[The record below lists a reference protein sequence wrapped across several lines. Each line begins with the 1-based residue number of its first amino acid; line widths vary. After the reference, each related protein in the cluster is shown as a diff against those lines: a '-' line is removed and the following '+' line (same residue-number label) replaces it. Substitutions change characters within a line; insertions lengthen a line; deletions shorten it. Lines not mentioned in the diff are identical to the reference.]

1 MKKGRLLAV
10 GLFFVLTGC
19 GTNQVKKA
27 STKSTDTV
35 VTKTSETVSS
45 ITKVSDK
52 NESSILS
59 ETKVKTATTTSTLES
74 TQTATVESATPSSQP
89 VEKNS
94 WNTSKATELAS
105 FMSTWGQEM
114 GQQYRSY
121 NDHVNAN
128 YYGLQVPQYIFDGQW
143 SMVIDQTPVTVE
155 WSENG
160 RGQSGF
166 QLVAI
171 YSDIDHPKPSG
182 AHLYFFGF
190 QQNHPKVMVTQQN
203 QGNPNNYLYF
213 KETENNELK
222 KGFERIVNS

>member
-59 ETKVKTATTTSTLES
+59 ETKVKTATTTSTL
-74 TQTATVESATPSSQP
+74 ESATPSSQP

>member
-1 MKKGRLLAV
+1 
-10 GLFFVLTGC
+10 
-19 GTNQVKKA
+19 
-27 STKSTDTV
+27 
-35 VTKTSETVSS
+35 
-45 ITKVSDK
+45 
-52 NESSILS
+52 
-59 ETKVKTATTTSTLES
+59 
-74 TQTATVESATPSSQP
+74 
-89 VEKNS
+89 
-94 WNTSKATELAS
+94 
-105 FMSTWGQEM
+105 MSTWGQEM
-114 GQQYRSY
+114 EQQYRSY

-160 RGQSGF
+160 RGQAGF
-166 QLVAI
+166 ELVAI

-190 QQNHPKVMVTQQN
+190 QQNQPKVMVTQQN

-222 KGFERIVNS
+222 NGFERIVNS